1 MTTILFSTLVMAL
14 CVYLLAIITDDYF
27 IVSLDQISKR
37 FNIPSN
43 VAGASLMAMG
53 SSAPELFIA
62 LMALL
67 IAGGV
72 HGDVGIGTIVG
83 SAIFNILVIT
93 GVSAVIRS
101 ASITWR
107 VVVRDILMY
116 TLSLALLIGAFYD
129 GQITLWEAVI
139 FLALY
144 AVYIFILFNWNAF
157 APDGDQ
163 DPIEVVHN
171 EIDRE
176 RRQTGLYFRIN
187 ALVSRVIG
195 FFMGDPARSY
205 WRAFA
210 VSIIF
215 IAALSYFLV
224 EYALVFSEALSI
236 PPVIVALTILAA
248 GTSIP
253 DLFASAVVARQGRGD
268 MAVAN
273 AVGSNVFDILIGL
286 GLPWLLVLLVEGGTI
301 HVGTADLF
309 TSTLLL
315 VGTVI
320 LLFVFLTTGH
330 KLSRTEGIILII
342 TYVLY
347 AIWVWVGN

>member
-1 MTTILFSTLVMAL
+1 MTLLLSILMMGLAVF
-14 CVYLLAIITDDYF
+14 LLAIITDEYF
-27 IVSLDQISKR
+27 IVSLDQISRR
-37 FNIPSN
+37 FNIPGN

-62 LMALL
+62 IMALL
-67 IAGGV
+67 IAGGA

-93 GVSAVIRS
+93 GASAVVRPAAIP
-101 ASITWR
+101 WR
-107 VVVRDILMY
+107 VIVRDVVMY
-116 TLSLALLIGAFYD
+116 TISLALLIAAFSD
-129 GQITLWEAVI
+129 GQITLWEAAL
-139 FLALY
+139 FLLVY
-144 AVYIFILFNWNAF
+144 AVYIVVLFNWHAF
-157 APDGDQ
+157 APGDVD
-163 DPIEVVHN
+163 DPVEAVSD
-171 EIDRE
+171 EIHTQSE
-176 RRQTGLYFRIN
+176 RTGLYFRIT

-195 FFMGDPARSY
+195 FFMGNPEKSY

-215 IAALSYFLV
+215 IAILSYLLV
-224 EYALVFSEALSI
+224 EYAILFADALSI

-248 GTSIP
+248 GTSVP
-253 DLFASAVVARQGRGD
+253 DLFASIVVARQGRGD

-286 GLPWLLVLLVEGGTI
+286 GLPWMMVLLVEGGTI
-301 HVGTADLF
+301 AVGTADLF

-315 VGTVI
+315 LGTVL

-330 KLSRTEGIILII
+330 RLSRLEGAILIAVYAA
-342 TYVLY
+342 YVL
-347 AIWVWVGN
+347 WVWFAN

>member
-1 MTTILFSTLVMAL
+1 MTILLSVLVMAF

-62 LMALL
+62 LLALV
-67 IAGGV
+67 IAGGA

-93 GVSAVIRS
+93 GASAVVRP

-116 TLSLALLIGAFYD
+116 TLSLALLIATFYD
-129 GQITLWEAVI
+129 GQITLWEAAL

-157 APDGDQ
+157 SQEDDR
-163 DPIEVVHN
+163 DPVEVVHE
-171 EIDRE
+171 EIE
-176 RRQTGLYFRIN
+176 HQRQETGVYFRIT

-195 FFMGDPARSY
+195 FLMGDPARSY
-205 WRAFA
+205 WRAFV
-210 VSIIF
+210 VSIIL

-224 EYALVFSEALSI
+224 EYAIVFSEALSI

-253 DLFASAVVARQGRGD
+253 DLFASMVVARQGRGD

-273 AVGSNVFDILIGL
+273 AVGSNVFDILVGL
-286 GLPWLLVLLVEGGTI
+286 GLPWLLVMLVEGGTI

-315 VGTVI
+315 LGTVVM
-320 LLFVFLTTGH
+320 LFVFLTTHH
-330 KLSRTEGIILII
+330 KLSRQEGVILIL
-342 TYVLY
+342 TYAVY
-347 AIWVWVGN
+347 VVWVWVGN

>member
-1 MTTILFSTLVMAL
+1 MTLALSISVMAI
-14 CVYLLAIITDDYF
+14 CIYLLAIITDDYF

-37 FNIPSN
+37 FNIPSD

-62 LMALL
+62 LMALV
-67 IAGGV
+67 IAGGT

-83 SAIFNILVIT
+83 SAIFNILMIT
-93 GVSAVIRS
+93 GVSAVIRP
-101 ASITWR
+101 ATITWR
-107 VVVRDILMY
+107 VIVRDLLMY

-129 GQITLWEAVI
+129 GQISLWEAAL
-139 FLALY
+139 FLGLY
-144 AVYIFILFNWNAF
+144 GVYIIILFNWRAF
-157 APDGDQ
+157 AADGNQ
-163 DPIEVVHN
+163 NPVEAVH
-171 EIDRE
+171 EELDRE
-176 RRQTGLYFRIN
+176 RQQTGIYFRIT

-195 FFMGDPARSY
+195 FFMGDPAQSY

-215 IAALSYFLV
+215 IAMLSYFLV

-236 PPVIVALTILAA
+236 PPVIVALTLLAA

-253 DLFASAVVARQGRGD
+253 DLFASSVVARQGRGD

-273 AVGSNVFDILIGL
+273 AVGSNVFDILVGL

-301 HVGTADLF
+301 HVGTEDLF

-315 VGTVI
+315 LGTVV
-320 LLFVFLTTGH
+320 LLFVFLTTHH
-330 KLSRTEGIILII
+330 KLSRLEGIILIL
-342 TYVLY
+342 TYGLY
-347 AIWVWVGN
+347 IVWVWFGN

>member
-1 MTTILFSTLVMAL
+1 MTLLFSIIVMAL

-37 FNIPSN
+37 FKIPSD

-67 IAGGV
+67 IAGGA

-93 GVSAVIRS
+93 GVSAVVRP
-101 ASITWR
+101 AVITWR
-107 VVVRDILMY
+107 VIVRDIVMY
-116 TLSLALLIGAFYD
+116 TISLALLIGAFYD
-129 GQITLWEAVI
+129 GQITLWEA
-139 FLALY
+139 ALFMGLY
-144 AVYIFILFNWNAF
+144 IIYIFILFNWNAF
-157 APDGDQ
+157 APEEDN
-163 DPIEVVHN
+163 DPVEIVHEEIEHQ
-171 EIDRE
+171 
-176 RRQTGLYFRIN
+176 RQKTGIYFRAT
-187 ALVSRVIG
+187 ALVSRTIG
-195 FFMGDPARSY
+195 FFMGDPAHSY
-205 WRAFA
+205 LRAFA
-210 VSIIF
+210 VSILF
-215 IAALSYFLV
+215 IAILSYFLV
-224 EYALVFSEALSI
+224 EYAIVFSDALSI
-236 PPVIVALTILAA
+236 PPIIVALTILAA

-253 DLFASAVVARQGRGD
+253 DLFASTVVARQGRGD

-286 GLPWLLVLLVEGGTI
+286 GLPWLLVLLIEGGTI

-315 VGTVI
+315 LGTVV
-320 LLFVFLTTGH
+320 LLFVFLTTHH
-330 KLSRTEGIILII
+330 KLSRLEGIILIL

-347 AIWVWVGN
+347 VVWVWVGN

>member
-1 MTTILFSTLVMAL
+1 MMGLAVF
-14 CVYLLAIITDDYF
+14 LLAIITDEYF
-27 IVSLDQISKR
+27 IVSLDQISRR
-37 FNIPSN
+37 FNIPGN

-62 LMALL
+62 IMALL
-67 IAGGV
+67 IAGGA

-93 GVSAVIRS
+93 GASAVVRP
-101 ASITWR
+101 AAITWR
-107 VVVRDILMY
+107 VIVRDVVMY
-116 TLSLALLIGAFYD
+116 TISLALLIAAFSD
-129 GQITLWEAVI
+129 GQITLWEAAL
-139 FLALY
+139 FLLVY
-144 AVYIFILFNWNAF
+144 AVYIVVLFNWHAF
-157 APDGDQ
+157 APGDVD
-163 DPIEVVHN
+163 DPVEAVSD
-171 EIDRE
+171 EIHTQSE
-176 RRQTGLYFRIN
+176 RTGLYFRIT

-195 FFMGDPARSY
+195 FFMGNPEKSY

-215 IAALSYFLV
+215 IAMLSYLLV
-224 EYALVFSEALSI
+224 EYAILFADALSI

-248 GTSIP
+248 GTSVP
-253 DLFASAVVARQGRGD
+253 DLFASIVVARQGRGD

-286 GLPWLLVLLVEGGTI
+286 GLPWALVLLVEGGTI
-301 HVGTADLF
+301 AVGTADLF

-315 VGTVI
+315 LGTVL

-330 KLSRTEGIILII
+330 RLSRLEGAILIAVYAA
-342 TYVLY
+342 YVL
-347 AIWVWVGN
+347 WVWFAN